1 MGVTTIIVVYRHA
14 GTRLPGASADWAWPV
29 LLDFMWS
36 LKTELVKVLF
46 AKMNIL
52 RVTSKVIL
60 NKKTRE
66 WSSFSRERT
75 VQIACCGVCLLLAHH
90 YNRGTT
96 TSSGSGGIIIWQGL
110 KL

>member
-1 MGVTTIIVVYRHA
+1 MEFKNVC
-14 GTRLPGASADWAWPV
+14 
-29 LLDFMWS
+29 M
-36 LKTELVKVLF
+36 ELVKVLF

-60 NKKTRE
+60 NKKT
-66 WSSFSRERT
+66 RERT